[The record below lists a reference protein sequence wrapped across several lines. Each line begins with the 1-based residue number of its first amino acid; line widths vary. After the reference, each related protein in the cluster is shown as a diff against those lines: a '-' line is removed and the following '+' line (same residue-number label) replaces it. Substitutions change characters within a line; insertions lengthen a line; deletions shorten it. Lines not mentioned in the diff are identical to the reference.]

1 VTGWLRLAL
10 AAQLGFLGIWGASL
24 LTSHRDAT
32 VVWLATEPV
41 DPRDLLSGHYVA
53 LRYSISTPTAAGCEA
68 HEDAPGDRAVYVR
81 LEKSGE
87 IIDTNEGPAEISAA
101 IACQSEP
108 PIPSPGEQWVVGR
121 TGTTSRPG
129 EIVYG
134 IERFYLPETSSL
146 REARS
151 GDVVAKVVIAN
162 GFEARIVDLARVAT
176 SP

>member
-10 AAQLGFLGIWGASL
+10 AAQLGFFGIWGASL
-24 LTSHRDAT
+24 LTSHRDAP

-53 LRYSISTPTAAGCEA
+53 LRYGISTAAAAGCET
-68 HEDAPGDRAVYVR
+68 DGNAPGDRTVYVR

-87 IIDTNEGPAEISAA
+87 VIYTSDGPAEISAA
-101 IACQSEP
+101 IACQQELP
-108 PIPSPGEQWVVGR
+108 APSPGEQWVVGHIGA
-121 TGTTSRPG
+121 TGRRD

-134 IERFYLPETSSL
+134 IERFYLPETSPL

-151 GDVVAKVVIAN
+151 GDVVAKVLIAN
-162 GFEARIVDLARVAT
+162 DFEARIVDLARVAT
-176 SP
+176 EP